1 MDLQTFL
8 ELNSRG
14 ESQTYERKLDAQWQ
28 QGLKGICAMLNTSG
42 RGTLAC
48 GVRHDG
54 AVVGVTGDLD
64 AVMRGRSQTIR
75 AKFDPA
81 ITTHQWHVIAH
92 PDGNVLVLQ
101 AERSPSAGVHSYD
114 GRLFVREGASNRQ
127 LTVTEALAL
136 ERSRAAGPLIGP
148 HICPTCGYRSA
159 LGMQIGGTITIGRRG
174 IESWLGH
181 DLCPRCQTKL
191 VRA

>member
-1 MDLQTFL
+1 MDLQMFIA
-8 ELNSRG
+8 LNSLG
-14 ESQTYERKLDAQWQ
+14 ESQTYERKLDGQWQ
-28 QGLKGICAMLNTSG
+28 HGLKGICAMLNTSG

-48 GVRHDG
+48 GVRDDG
-54 AVVGVTGDLD
+54 AIIGVTGNLD
-64 AVMRGRSQTIR
+64 ALMRSRSQTIA

-81 ITTHQWHVIAH
+81 ILHQWHVVPH

-101 AERSPSAGVHSYD
+101 AERSPNVGVHSFD
-114 GRLFVREGASNRQ
+114 GRVFLREGTSNRQ

-148 HICPTCGYRSA
+148 HICPNCGYRSA
-159 LGMQIGGTITIGRRG
+159 LGMQVGGTITVGPRG
-174 IESWLGH
+174 IESWLDH